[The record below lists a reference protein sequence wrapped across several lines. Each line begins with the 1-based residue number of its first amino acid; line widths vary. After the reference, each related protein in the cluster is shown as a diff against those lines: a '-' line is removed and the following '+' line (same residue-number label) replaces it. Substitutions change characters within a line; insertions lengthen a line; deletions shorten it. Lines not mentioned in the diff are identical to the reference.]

1 MRGMRR
7 LKRAGLIT
15 FVCGPPGSG
24 KTTYCQTHS
33 SGFDLVWDLDVIAA
47 GLNPFYAKNYNRPI
61 ELNKLLGFWRDQLV
75 EIISEVKITNNAYI
89 IIADA
94 KVAKS
99 LASKVKRSEIITLTR
114 R

>member
-1 MRGMRR
+1 MRR

-33 SGFDLVWDLDVIAA
+33 SGRDLVWDLDAIATC
-47 GLNPFYAKNYNRPI
+47 LNPFYAKNYNRPI
-61 ELNKLLGFWRDQLV
+61 KLNTLLGLWRDQLV
-75 EIISEVKITNNAYI
+75 QIVSEVEITNNAFI
-89 IIADA
+89 IITDPKMAKLLADQVGRA
-94 KVAKS
+94 K
-99 LASKVKRSEIITLTR
+99 IIELTR

>member
-33 SGFDLVWDLDVIAA
+33 SGRDLVWDLDVIAA

-99 LASKVKRSEIITLTR
+99 LASRVKRSKFIELTR